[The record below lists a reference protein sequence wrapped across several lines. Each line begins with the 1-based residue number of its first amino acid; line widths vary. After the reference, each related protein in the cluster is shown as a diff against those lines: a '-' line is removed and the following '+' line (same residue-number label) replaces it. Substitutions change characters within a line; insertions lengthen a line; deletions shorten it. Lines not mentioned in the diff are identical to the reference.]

1 MLYATNHIIAVNQK
15 QVEDRIDVFFHSER
29 MKFILDS
36 IVSSDIDKP
45 PLSIEIKREFHSNGD
60 NISIS

>member
-1 MLYATNHIIAVNQK
+1 VNQK

>member
-1 MLYATNHIIAVNQK
+1 MLYATNHNIAVNQK
-15 QVEDRIDVFFHSER
+15 HVEDRIDVFFHSER
-29 MKFILDS
+29 MEFILDS